1 MKRTILRAAI
11 VIIVLIVAY
20 LVMWPV
26 PIHPAAWPPPVAP
39 ELTGVYAQN
48 SELAGIERLK
58 IDGFAPE
65 DVAIDAQDR
74 IYCGAVDGRIFRF
87 QPDGTRPEVFASTK
101 GRPLGLI
108 FDHNANLI
116 VADAMIGL
124 MSFAPDGTSTVL
136 STGAEGVPFR
146 CTNDLDLAAD

>member
-1 MKRTILRAAI
+1 MKRKIFLALLIL
-11 VIIVLIVAY
+11 IIVLVAY
-20 LVMWPV
+20 LVAWPV
-26 PIHPAAWPPPVAP
+26 PINPAAWTPPVAP

-48 SELAGIERLK
+48 SELARIERLK

-108 FDHNANLI
+108 FDHNGNLI

-124 MSFAPDGTSTVL
+124 MSFA
-136 STGAEGVPFR
+136 FR
-146 CTNDLDLAAD
+146 